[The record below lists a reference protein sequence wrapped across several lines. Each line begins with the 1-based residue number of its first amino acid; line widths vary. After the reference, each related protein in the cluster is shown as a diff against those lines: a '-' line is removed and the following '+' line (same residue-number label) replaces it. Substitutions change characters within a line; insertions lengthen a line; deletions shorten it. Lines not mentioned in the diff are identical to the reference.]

1 MIDGGRVVGVQR
13 REHQVA
19 GERRLDRHVGGLE
32 VADLAHH
39 DDVRVLAQERAHAR
53 GEGEVDLGL
62 HLHLVQARSTISIGS
77 SMVQTFT
84 SGVASCLS
92 VV

>member
-1 MIDGGRVVGVQR
+1 
-13 REHQVA
+13 VA
-19 GERRLDRHVGGLE
+19 GERRLDRHVGGLV

-39 DDVRVLAQERAHAR
+39 DDVRVLAHERLHAR
-53 GEGEVDLGL
+53 GEREVD
-62 HLHLVQARSTISIGS
+62 VRCTCIWFSRVSIISIGS

-84 SGVASCLS
+84 SGVASCFS